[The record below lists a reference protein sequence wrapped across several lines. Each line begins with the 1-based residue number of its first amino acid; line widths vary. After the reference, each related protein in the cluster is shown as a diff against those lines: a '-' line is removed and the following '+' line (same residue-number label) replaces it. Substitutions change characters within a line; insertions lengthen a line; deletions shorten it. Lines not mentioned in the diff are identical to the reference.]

1 MKLLKMALI
10 MAALVALFAA
20 ASSADAAGLVRHGGN
35 GPDTITGTKYADKLY
50 GENGPDS
57 LKGRSGNDFLSGGPG
72 GGDVCIGGRGAD
84 RFSGCE
90 VEK

>member
-1 MKLLKMALI
+1 MKVLKMALI
-10 MAALVALFAA
+10 MAALVVLFTAA
-20 ASSADAAGLVRHGGN
+20 AYAGSGIVRHGGN
-35 GPDTITGTKYADKLY
+35 GPDDLVGTKWNDRLY
-50 GENGPDS
+50 GENGPDT
-57 LKGRSGNDFLSGGPG
+57 LRGRAGNDLLVGGPG